1 MAKLRSQLPTTEPEA
16 MFCRSGATWQMLG
29 APSFMYDDQAAVKA
43 FDRWIGPGRGPTR
56 LRVATTPRLS
66 TERADK
72 LKVDYLRRQLA
83 PRLLWEANALTD
95 AERAQ
100 LIRWQ
105 RRGLQLNAKAPA
117 WLRAPEP
124 WLNHLPPAA

>member
-16 MFCRSGATWQMLG
+16 MFCRSAGTWRLLG
-29 APSFMYDDQAAVKA
+29 SPSFMYDDAEAVRC
-43 FDRWIGPGRGPTR
+43 FDRWLGPGRGPAR
-56 LRVATTPRLS
+56 LRIATNMS
-66 TERADK
+66 TAAAER

-83 PRLLWEANALTD
+83 PRILWEANALTD

-105 RRGLQLNAKAPA
+105 RRGMQLNAKAPA
-117 WLRAPEP
+117 WLRTPEP
-124 WLNHLPPAA
+124 WLNHLPPVA

>member
-16 MFCRSGATWQMLG
+16 MFARSPGTWRLLG

-43 FDRWIGPGRGPTR
+43 FDRWIGPGKGPTR
-56 LRVATTPRLS
+56 LRVATSPPLS
-66 TERADK
+66 AGRADK

-117 WLRAPEP
+117 WLRTPEP
-124 WLNHLPPAA
+124 WLDHGPPAA